1 MAAGNVRS
9 SPTKGSGKNKA
20 EKAWTVGPEP
30 ADVFSIPVAELEG
43 PQSPAPTI
51 ISITR
56 LEMLVANPRLF
67 RVAQAVLPERDSGSP
82 GRPARYPRYIYLV
95 VLCSI
100 AIFRSSR
107 LACAN
112 LQHPT
117 YWKIVKEAV
126 RHHLGEAAAEALPDT
141 GPTIDQWNDQVVY
154 LRNAVEELRVASRD
168 AWIEQAQE
176 QGLLAEGRK
185 GTLVRPHRSQ
195 VITGDGTVTKPP
207 SSQTEAVFVD
217 ERTGEI
223 RRHRVDPDA
232 GVQIE
237 GGGTQVFGN
246 KVVALSTRWPGTP
259 HSRVYINSGTARHRS
274 VEADPEREAEAGAA
288 VELVHEVRA
297 ILPDADLTVVFD
309 TAWRGAH
316 RAPLIR
322 RGIVVFTPH
331 HDGLEPRPFDRHI
344 CARRTHKLFAVI
356 GRTCERQTTVEG
368 KDFYAQLPVV
378 DIEYRFS
385 GTSCRIYHVVE
396 IPCGEE
402 VHVRRIPVYETRADQ
417 KIDPRTHRMAFNRT
431 EYLRIIPPE
440 TDAGRR
446 LLGFRQDSESGN
458 SNLDLA
464 LRLERMPIYGA
475 VGALLTFIGFAW
487 VTNSIALAWG
497 RHEG

>member
-1 MAAGNVRS
+1 MATRSVRGT
-9 SPTKGSGKNKA
+9 PAKGSDKNKA
-20 EKAWTVGPEP
+20 EKAWAVGPEP
-30 ADVFSIPVAELEG
+30 VDIFSIPPAEREG
-43 PQSPAPTI
+43 PQSPAPTV
-51 ISITR
+51 ISIAR

-67 RVAQAVLPERDSGSP
+67 RVAQAVLPERASGSP

-95 VLCSI
+95 VLCTIS
-100 AIFRSSR
+100 IFRSSR
-107 LACAN
+107 LACSN

-126 RHHLGEAAAEALPDT
+126 RRHLGDEAAEALPDT
-141 GPTIDQWNDQVVY
+141 GPTIDQWNDQKVH

-176 QGLLAEGRK
+176 QGLLAVGRK

-232 GVQIE
+232 GIQVE

-246 KVVALSTRWPGTP
+246 KVVAFSTRWPGTP
-259 HSRVYINSGTARHRS
+259 HSRVFINCGTARHQS
-274 VEADPEREAEAGAA
+274 VDADPEREAEAGAA
-288 VELVHEVRA
+288 VALAHEMRD
-297 ILPDADLTVVFD
+297 ILPDADLTVAFD
-309 TAWRGAH
+309 TAGRGAH
-316 RAPLIR
+316 RTQLIK
-322 RGIVVFTPH
+322 RGIIIFTPH
-331 HDGLEPRPFDRHI
+331 HDGLEPRPFERYD
-344 CARRTHKLFAVI
+344 CGRRTHKLFAVI
-356 GRTCERQTTVEG
+356 GRTCERQPTVDG
-368 KDFYAQLPVV
+368 KDFYIQLPVV
-378 DIEYRFS
+378 EIEYRFS

-396 IPCGEE
+396 IPCGEQA
-402 VHVRRIPVYETRADQ
+402 HVLRVPVYETKADQ

-446 LLGFRQDSESGN
+446 LLGFR
-458 SNLDLA
+458 
-464 LRLERMPIYGA
+464 
-475 VGALLTFIGFAW
+475 
-487 VTNSIALAWG
+487 
-497 RHEG
+497 

>member
-1 MAAGNVRS
+1 MAADRGQGTPAKRS
-9 SPTKGSGKNKA
+9 GRSKA

-30 ADVFSIPVAELEG
+30 VDIFSIPASEREG
-43 PQSPAPTI
+43 SQDPAPTV

-67 RVAQAVLPERDSGSP
+67 RVAQSVLPERAPGLP

-117 YWKIVKEAV
+117 YWKIIKEAV
-126 RHHLGEAAAEALPDT
+126 RHHLGDAAAQALPDT
-141 GPTIDQWNDQVVY
+141 GPTIDQWNDQVVH
-154 LRNAVEELRVASRD
+154 LRHAVEELRVASRD

-176 QGLLAEGRK
+176 QGLLAPGRR

-217 ERTGEI
+217 ERTGEV

-232 GVQIE
+232 GVQVE
-237 GGGTQVFGN
+237 GGGTLTFGN
-246 KVVALSTRWPGTP
+246 KVVDFSTRWPGRP
-259 HSRVYINSGTARHRS
+259 HSRVFLNCGTARHRS
-274 VEADPEREAEAGAA
+274 VEADPEREAEAGVG
-288 VELVHEVRA
+288 VELMLEIRNL
-297 ILPDADLTVVFD
+297 LPDADLTVAFD
-309 TAWRGAH
+309 TAWRGTH
-316 RAPLIR
+316 RAQLIK

-331 HDGLEPRPFDRHI
+331 HDGLEPRPFERYN

-356 GRTCERQTTVEG
+356 GRTCERQPTVDG
-368 KDFYAQLPVV
+368 KDFYTQLPVV

-396 IPCGEE
+396 IPCGKQ
-402 VHVRRIPVYETRADQ
+402 VHVLRIPVYETKADQ
-417 KIDPRTHRMAFNRT
+417 KIDPRTRRMVFNRT

-458 SNLDLA
+458 SNLDLSF
-464 LRLERMPIYGA
+464 RLERMPAYGA
-475 VGALLTFIGFAW
+475 AGALLTFIGFAW
-487 VTNSIALAWG
+487 VANSIALTWG
-497 RHEG
+497 CHEG